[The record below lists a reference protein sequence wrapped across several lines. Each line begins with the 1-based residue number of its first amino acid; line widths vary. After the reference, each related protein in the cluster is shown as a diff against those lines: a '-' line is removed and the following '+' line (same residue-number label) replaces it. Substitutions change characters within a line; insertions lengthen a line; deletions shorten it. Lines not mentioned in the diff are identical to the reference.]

1 MLAMTCLTE
10 YASKGVDSIIRK
22 MVNDIFGRDDILE
35 RLPIYFMKESYKRK
49 SQASND
55 NICSFNGRKIQ
66 FSTVHKV
73 KGETHDSTLYLETE
87 KQSSSDLKR
96 VLSYLKGLSPE
107 LVHYVAPVIGCGNL
121 PVCNRSTEDCSDI
134 WTASVKVNM
143 MSVSHTVSMGAKAI
157 GLIKGKA

>member
-35 RLPIYFMKESYKRK
+35 RLPIYFMKES
-49 SQASND
+49 QASND
-55 NICSFNGRKIQ
+55 NICSFNGKKIQ

-96 VLSYLKGLSPE
+96 VLSYLKGTKSRISP
-107 LVHYVAPVIGCGNL
+107 LC
-121 PVCNRSTEDCSDI
+121 STRYWLWESACLQRKYRGLLRYLDC
-134 WTASVKVNM
+134 KR
-143 MSVSHTVSMGAKAI
+143 
-157 GLIKGKA
+157 

>member
-35 RLPIYFMKESYKRK
+35 RLPIYLMKESYKRK

-73 KGETHDSTLYLETE
+73 KGETHDSTLYLET
-87 KQSSSDLKR
+87 
-96 VLSYLKGLSPE
+96 
-107 LVHYVAPVIGCGNL
+107 
-121 PVCNRSTEDCSDI
+121 
-134 WTASVKVNM
+134 
-143 MSVSHTVSMGAKAI
+143 
-157 GLIKGKA
+157 

>member
-22 MVNDIFGRDDILE
+22 MVNDIFGRDDMLE

-73 KGETHDSTLYLETE
+73 KGETHDSTLYLET
-87 KQSSSDLKR
+87 
-96 VLSYLKGLSPE
+96 
-107 LVHYVAPVIGCGNL
+107 
-121 PVCNRSTEDCSDI
+121 
-134 WTASVKVNM
+134 
-143 MSVSHTVSMGAKAI
+143 
-157 GLIKGKA
+157 

>member
-1 MLAMTCLTE
+1 MLAMTCLTK

-96 VLSYLKGLSPE
+96 VLSYLKGTKSRISP
-107 LVHYVAPVIGCGNL
+107 LC
-121 PVCNRSTEDCSDI
+121 STRYWLWESACLQQKYRGLLRYLDC
-134 WTASVKVNM
+134 KR
-143 MSVSHTVSMGAKAI
+143 
-157 GLIKGKA
+157 